1 MDDANLLPLTETLLH
16 SAPLGLSVLVLVL
29 LFTSG
34 VIVRIAKNFNKHS
47 NKLGPRAIFWIEF
60 RFVLAILQICVIQ
73 ILAIVIW
80 TLAVYLPGLSQ
91 TLTQAFLFVGS
102 CYTTLGIFSD
112 ILPPIWKSLAFYIA
126 FSGLFSFALTTSV
139 VISMIMLMVNAKGPV
154 AKPEGMGR
162 KTQENA

>member
-1 MDDANLLPLTETLLH
+1 MDKADLLPLTETLLH
-16 SAPLGLSVLVLVL
+16 TAPLGLSILVLVL

-34 VIVRIAKNFNKHS
+34 VIVRIAKNFTKHDR
-47 NKLGPRAIFWIEF
+47 KEGPREIFWVEF
-60 RFVLAILQICVIQ
+60 RFIFAILQICVIQ

-80 TLAVYLPGLSQ
+80 TLAVYLPGLAP

-112 ILPPIWKSLAFYIA
+112 VLPPIWKSLAFYIA

-139 VISMIMLMVNAKGPV
+139 VISMIMLMVKAKDPH
-154 AKPEGMGR
+154 
-162 KTQENA
+162 